1 MERRKKQEHLKNL
14 VLAAIFAAMVYV
26 LTAFLKIPTHQ
37 GYIHVG
43 DGIIYLAASLL
54 PLPYAMAAGAV
65 GAGLSDYL
73 SGYPMWVLPTIVIK
87 MLTVVA
93 FTYHKE
99 TIVNKRNLL
108 ALLPAAVLCVGGYYL
123 ASAMLYGD
131 FGAAVADVPTNL
143 IQSAASSALFVFL
156 GVALDKMSFKKR
168 FLPLSTQKKQRH
180 AK

>member
-1 MERRKKQEHLKNL
+1 MDRRKKQEHLKNL
-14 VLAAIFAAMVYV
+14 ILAAIFAAMVYV

-43 DGIIYLAASLL
+43 DGIIYLAAALL
-54 PLPYAMAAGAV
+54 PMPYAMAAGAV

-73 SGYPMWVLPTIVIK
+73 SGYPMWVLPTVIIK

-93 FTYHKE
+93 FTHHKE

-108 ALLPAAVLCVGGYYL
+108 ALLPGAVLCVGGYYL
-123 ASAMLYGD
+123 ASAILYGD
-131 FGAAVADVPTNL
+131 FAAAVADVPTNL
-143 IQSAASSALFVFL
+143 LQSAASSVLFLFL
-156 GVALDKMSFKKR
+156 GVALDKMAFKKR
-168 FLPLSTQKKQRH
+168 FLPISTQKKQRP